1 MNFVIIDVETT
12 GGSVNAS
19 KITELA
25 IYKFDGEKIIDE
37 FVTLVNPE
45 IPIPEFIVRLTGISD
60 HMVAKAPK
68 FYEIAKKV
76 IEFCEGC
83 VFVAHNVAF
92 DYGMFRSEFKTLGY
106 DFRFPHLCTVKA
118 ARLIIPGHE
127 SYSLGKLT
135 RSLGISINGRHRA
148 GGDALATAE
157 LFQIMHAKDQERL
170 IGLIQTEINPK
181 KIHPNLSIETIDG
194 LPQKTGVYLF
204 YNEFNKIIYIGKSI
218 SIKKRVE
225 QHLNTTKT
233 AKAIKMIQDIVRIE
247 YEITGSDLIAMLR
260 ESELIKIHK
269 PLYNRTLRN
278 SVFSFG
284 LFDQLNERGYIT
296 LKIESLSKND
306 AYPLIHFNS
315 KKEGVEF
322 LYAKVEHYQL
332 CQKLCHL
339 YQSQES
345 CFHYTIK
352 KCSGACVNVEHEDDY
367 NKRVNECIDALTF
380 EGRSFYIIDKG
391 REKIEKS
398 VVWIENG
405 VYQGYGFAPYHFH
418 GKGPTDYKRY
428 INKQKENRDVKTILT
443 LFLRKNESAKVIEL

>member
-1 MNFVIIDVETT
+1 MHFVIIDVETT

-135 RSLGISINGRHRA
+135 RSLGISIKGRHRA

-157 LFQIMHAKDQERL
+157 LFQIMHAKDQESL

-181 KIHPNLSIETIDG
+181 KFTP
-194 LPQKTGVYLF
+194 
-204 YNEFNKIIYIGKSI
+204 I
-218 SIKKRVE
+218 S
-225 QHLNTTKT
+225 
-233 AKAIKMIQDIVRIE
+233 
-247 YEITGSDLIAMLR
+247 
-260 ESELIKIHK
+260 
-269 PLYNRTLRN
+269 P
-278 SVFSFG
+278 
-284 LFDQLNERGYIT
+284 
-296 LKIESLSKND
+296 
-306 AYPLIHFNS
+306 
-315 KKEGVEF
+315 
-322 LYAKVEHYQL
+322 
-332 CQKLCHL
+332 
-339 YQSQES
+339 
-345 CFHYTIK
+345 
-352 KCSGACVNVEHEDDY
+352 
-367 NKRVNECIDALTF
+367 
-380 EGRSFYIIDKG
+380 
-391 REKIEKS
+391 
-398 VVWIENG
+398 
-405 VYQGYGFAPYHFH
+405 
-418 GKGPTDYKRY
+418 
-428 INKQKENRDVKTILT
+428 
-443 LFLRKNESAKVIEL
+443 